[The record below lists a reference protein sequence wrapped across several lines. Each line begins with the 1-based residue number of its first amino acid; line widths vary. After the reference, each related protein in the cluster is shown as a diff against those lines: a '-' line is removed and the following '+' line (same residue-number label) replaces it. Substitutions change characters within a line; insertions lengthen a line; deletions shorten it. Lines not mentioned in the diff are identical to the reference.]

1 MWAAQ
6 PAAVNSSEDARRAG
20 RGLLSIAGAK
30 GYFILTSY
38 AVQLLLPRIFGE
50 AKEFGLY
57 SATMSGVA
65 ILTNVLIVATIQSVS
80 KFVSE
85 DESRAEVTLRQG
97 LRIQALVG
105 GTLALALFLF
115 APAIARLLLD
125 GQVTRLLRVASV
137 VVFAYALYAAV
148 VGSLNGR
155 HWFAKQARLD
165 VTFSTLRTAGILTG
179 ALLGFGAM
187 GAVAGFA
194 TAAATIVS
202 ISLIWIGFG
211 KPGMPGEK
219 IRRRRWIGFMAPIW
233 TYQIC
238 LNGILMLDLQVL
250 KRTATEI
257 AFASAATSQA
267 AVDLANQYV
276 GYYRAAQT
284 FAFVPYQ
291 LIISMTFIVFP
302 MISKATSLGNR
313 ESARSTIQHAMRFS
327 LLLLLLV
334 AAPTSG
340 AAEGVMRLAYPVDY
354 LAGASALSILVFGVV
369 AFALFA
375 VAATAIS
382 GAGKPSVAAMIA
394 GVSLIVVVIAN
405 RVLLMRA
412 GLGEQTL
419 QAAATGTTI
428 GMLVAFLLSAWVLHR
443 SFGVFIPLS
452 TWARTALAAGAGYA
466 AAATVPHDSAVMAL
480 LALAAGFL
488 SALAALVA
496 TRELTRDDL
505 RALRRIVRRD

>member
-1 MWAAQ
+1 M
-6 PAAVNSSEDARRAG
+6 NSSEDARRAG
-20 RGLLSIAGAK
+20 RGLVSIAGAK
-30 GYFILTSY
+30 GYFIVTSY

-57 SATMSGVA
+57 AATMSGVA

-97 LRIQALVG
+97 LRIQTLLG
-105 GTLALALFLF
+105 GALALGLF
-115 APAIARLLLD
+115 VLAPAIARLLLD
-125 GQVTRLLRVASV
+125 DQLTRLLRVASV

-155 HWFAKQARLD
+155 HWFSKQARLD
-165 VTFSTLRTAGILTG
+165 LTFSTLRTVGILAG
-179 ALLGFGAM
+179 AALGLGAI

-194 TAAATIVS
+194 TASAMILS

-211 KPGMPGEK
+211 NRGEP
-219 IRRRRWIGFMAPIW
+219 IPLRRWMSFMAPIW
-233 TYQIC
+233 AYQIC
-238 LNGILMLDLQVL
+238 LNGILMIDLQVL

-257 AFASAATSQA
+257 AFASTATSQA

-291 LIISMTFIVFP
+291 LIISLTFIVFP
-302 MISKATSLGNR
+302 MISKATSIGNQ
-313 ESARSTIQHAMRFS
+313 EAARATIQHAMRLS

-334 AAPTSG
+334 AAPISG
-340 AAEGVMRLAYPVDY
+340 AAHGVMQLAYPAEY
-354 LAGASALSILVFGVV
+354 LAGAPALSILVFGVA

-382 GAGKPSVAAMIA
+382 GAGKPSLAAMIA
-394 GVSLIVVVIAN
+394 GVSLLAVVIAN
-405 RVLLMRA
+405 RVLVMRA

-419 QAAATGTTI
+419 VAAAAGTTV
-428 GMLVAFLLSAWVLHR
+428 GMVIALILSAWVIHR
-443 SFGVFIPLS
+443 LFGVFIPVA
-452 TWARTALAAGAGYA
+452 TWVRAALAAGVGYA
-466 AAATVPHDSAVMAL
+466 TASAIPHESPVMAL
-480 LALAAGFL
+480 VALAVGFTSSIAVL
-488 SALAALVA
+488 IV
-496 TRELTRDDL
+496 TRELTVDDW
-505 RALRRIVRRD
+505 RALRRVVRRD

>member
-1 MWAAQ
+1 M
-6 PAAVNSSEDARRAG
+6 
-20 RGLLSIAGAK
+20 SIAGAK

-65 ILTNVLIVATIQSVS
+65 ILTNVLIVATMQSVS
-80 KFVSE
+80 KFTSE
-85 DESRAEVTLRQG
+85 DESRAEVALRQG

-105 GTLALALFLF
+105 GVLALTLFVL
-115 APAIARLLLD
+115 APALARVVLD
-125 GQVTRLLRVASV
+125 GQLTPLLRVASV
-137 VVFAYALYAAV
+137 VVFAYSLYAAA

-155 HWFAKQARLD
+155 HLFAKQARLD
-165 VTFSTLRTAGILTG
+165 LAFSTLRTTGILGG
-179 ALLGFGAM
+179 AALGLGAI

-194 TAAATIVS
+194 TAATTIVT
-202 ISLIWIGFG
+202 ISLIWIGLG
-211 KPGMPGEK
+211 KPGAPGEK
-219 IRRRRWIGFMAPIW
+219 IKRRRWLGFMAPIW

-238 LNGILMLDLQVL
+238 LNGILLIDLQVL

-257 AFASAATSQA
+257 ALTGADTAQA

-276 GYYRAAQT
+276 AYYRAAQT

-302 MISKATSLGNR
+302 MISRATSIGNR
-313 ESARSTIQHAMRFS
+313 DAAQSTIQHAMRLS

-340 AAEGVMRLAYPVDY
+340 AAEGVMRIAYPGEY
-354 LAGASALSILVFGVV
+354 LVGASALAILIFGVA

-382 GAGKPSVAAMIA
+382 GAGKPSVAALIA
-394 GVSLIVVVIAN
+394 GVSLVTVIVAN
-405 RVLLMRA
+405 RALLMRA
-412 GLGEQTL
+412 GLGERTL
-419 QAAATGTTI
+419 EAAATGTSI
-428 GMLVAFLLSAWVLHR
+428 GMCVALVLSAWVLYR
-443 SFGVFIPLS
+443 QFGVFIPML
-452 TWARTALAAGAGYA
+452 TWARATLAAFAGFA
-466 AAATVPHDSAVMAL
+466 AARAVPHDSIVLAV
-480 LALAAGFL
+480 LALAVGFVA
-488 SALAALVA
+488 SLAVLVV
-496 TRELTRDDL
+496 TRELGADDWQ
-505 RALRRIVRRD
+505 ALRRIVRRD

>member
-1 MWAAQ
+1 M
-6 PAAVNSSEDARRAG
+6 
-20 RGLLSIAGAK
+20 SIAGAK
-30 GYFILTSY
+30 AYFILTSY

-85 DESRAEVTLRQG
+85 DESRADIALRQG

-105 GTLALALFLF
+105 GVLALALFTS
-115 APAIARLLLD
+115 APLLARLMLD
-125 GQVTRLLRVASV
+125 EQLTPLLRIASV
-137 VVFAYALYAAV
+137 VVFSYALYAAA

-155 HWFAKQARLD
+155 HLFGKQARLD
-165 VTFSTLRTAGILTG
+165 ATFSTLRTVGILGGAALGLG
-179 ALLGFGAM
+179 AL

-194 TAAATIVS
+194 VAAATIVS

-211 KPGMPGEK
+211 KAGAPGEK
-219 IRRRRWIGFMAPIW
+219 IRRSRWLGFMAPIW

-238 LNGILMLDLQVL
+238 LNGILLIDLQVL

-257 AFASAATSQA
+257 ALSGAMAGQA
-267 AVDLANQYV
+267 AVDLANQTV

-302 MISKATSLGNR
+302 MISKATSVGDR
-313 ESARSTIQHAMRFS
+313 EATKSTIQHAMRLS

-340 AAEGVMRLAYPVDY
+340 AAEGVMRLAYPADY
-354 LAGASALSILVFGVV
+354 LVGASALEILVFGVA

-382 GAGKPSVAAMIA
+382 GAGKPSMAASIAAVALLT
-394 GVSLIVVVIAN
+394 VIVAN
-405 RVLLMRA
+405 RVLVMRA
-412 GLGEQTL
+412 GLGEESL
-419 QAAATGTTI
+419 RAAATGTSI
-428 GMLVAFLLSAWVLHR
+428 GMAVALVLSAWVLR
-443 SFGVFIPLS
+443 REFGVFIPLS
-452 TWARTALAAGAGYA
+452 TWLRAALAAAAGYGA
-466 AAATVPHDSAVMAL
+466 AHATPHGSPAL
-480 LALAAGFL
+480 AIVALAAGFL
-488 SALAALVA
+488 AALGVLVL
-496 TRELTRDDL
+496 TRELDREDW
-505 RALRRIVRRD
+505 RALRRIARRD

>member
-1 MWAAQ
+1 
-6 PAAVNSSEDARRAG
+6 V
-20 RGLLSIAGAK
+20 SIAGAK
-30 GYFILTSY
+30 GYFIVTSY

-85 DESRAEVTLRQG
+85 DEARAEVTLRQG
-97 LRIQALVG
+97 LRVQTLVG
-105 GTLALALFLF
+105 GALALGLF
-115 APAIARLLLD
+115 TLAPAIAHLLLD
-125 GQVTRLLRVASV
+125 DQLTRLLRVASV
-137 VVFAYALYAAV
+137 VVLAYALYAAV

-155 HWFAKQARLD
+155 HWFSKQARLD
-165 VTFSTLRTAGILTG
+165 VTFSTLRTVGILVG
-179 ALLGFGAM
+179 AGLGLGAI

-194 TAAATIVS
+194 TASATILS

-211 KPGMPGEK
+211 KRGEP
-219 IRRRRWIGFMAPIW
+219 IPLRRWIGFMAPIW

-238 LNGILMLDLQVL
+238 LNGILMIDLQVL

-257 AFASAATSQA
+257 AFASTATSQA

-302 MISKATSLGNR
+302 MISKATSIGNR
-313 ESARSTIQHAMRFS
+313 EAARSTIQHAMRLS

-340 AAEGVMRLAYPVDY
+340 AADGVMRLAYPAEY
-354 LAGASALSILVFGVV
+354 LAGAPALSILVFGVA

-382 GAGKPSVAAMIA
+382 GAGKPS
-394 GVSLIVVVIAN
+394 N
-405 RVLLMRA
+405 RVLVMRA

-419 QAAATGTTI
+419 EAAATGTAI
-428 GMLVAFLLSAWVLHR
+428 GMVIALVLSAWAVYQT
-443 SFGVFIPLS
+443 FGVFIPVA
-452 TWARTALAAGAGYA
+452 TWIRAGLAAGTGYA
-466 AAATVPHDSAVMAL
+466 AAAAIPDDSPAM
-480 LALAAGFL
+480 
-488 SALAALVA
+488 ALVA
-496 TRELTRDDL
+496 LALGFTSSAAVLVVTRELTKDDWH
-505 RALRRIVRRD
+505 ALRRIVRRD

>member
-1 MWAAQ
+1 M
-6 PAAVNSSEDARRAG
+6 
-20 RGLLSIAGAK
+20 SIAGAK
-30 GYFILTSY
+30 GYFIVTSY

-105 GTLALALFLF
+105 GTLALALFAF

-125 GQVTRLLRVASV
+125 GQLTRLLRIASL

-165 VTFSTLRTAGILTG
+165 VTFSTLRTIGILAG
-179 ALLGFGAM
+179 AALGFGAM
-187 GAVAGFA
+187 GAIAGFA
-194 TAAATIVS
+194 MAATSIVT

-211 KPGMPGEK
+211 KAGMPGEK

-238 LNGILMLDLQVL
+238 LNGILMIDLQVL

-257 AFASAATSQA
+257 ALAGAATSQT

-302 MISKATSLGNR
+302 MISKATSIGNR
-313 ESARSTIQHAMRFS
+313 EAARSTIQHAMRFS

-340 AAEGVMRLAYPVDY
+340 AAEGVMRLAYPLDY
-354 LAGASALSILVFGVV
+354 LAGAPALSILVFGVV

-375 VAATAIS
+375 VSATAIS

-394 GVSLIVVVIAN
+394 GVSLVVVVVAN

-412 GLGEQTL
+412 GLGDQTL
-419 QAAATGTTI
+419 RAAATGTVI
-428 GMLVAFLLSAWVLHR
+428 GMLVALLLSAWVIHR
-443 SFGVFIPLS
+443 MFGVFIPVS
-452 TWARTALAAGAGYA
+452 TWARAALASVAGYSA
-466 AAATVPHDSAVMAL
+466 AAAVPHPSAAMAL
-480 LALAAGFL
+480 VALAAGFL
-488 SALAALVA
+488 SALAVLLV
-496 TRELTRDDL
+496 TRELTREDWQ
-505 RALRRIVRRD
+505 AVRRIAVRD

>member
-1 MWAAQ
+1 M
-6 PAAVNSSEDARRAG
+6 NSSEDARRAG

-30 GYFILTSY
+30 GYFIISSY

-85 DESRAEVTLRQG
+85 DEARAAVTLRQG

-105 GTLALALFLF
+105 GTLALGLFLF
-115 APAIARLLLD
+115 APVIARVLLD
-125 GQVTRLLRVASV
+125 EQLTRLVRVASV

-148 VGSLNGR
+148 VGSLNGK
-155 HWFAKQARLD
+155 HLFGQQARLD
-165 VTFSTLRTAGILTG
+165 VTFSTLRTIGILGG
-179 ALLGFGAM
+179 AALGLGAI

-194 TAAATIVS
+194 TAAATIVT

-211 KPGMPGEK
+211 ERGTHGEK
-219 IRRRRWIGFMAPIW
+219 IRRRRWLGFMAPIW
-233 TYQIC
+233 AYQIC
-238 LNGILMLDLQVL
+238 LNGILMIDLQVL

-257 AFASAATSQA
+257 ALASSVTSQA

-291 LIISMTFIVFP
+291 LIISLTFVVFP
-302 MISKATSLGNR
+302 MISKATSIGNR
-313 ESARSTIQHAMRFS
+313 EAARSTIQHAMRLS

-340 AAEGVMRLAYPVDY
+340 AAHGVMQLAYPAEY
-354 LAGASALSILVFGVV
+354 LAGAPALSILVFGIA

-394 GVSLIVVVIAN
+394 GVSLLAVIIAN
-405 RVLLMRA
+405 RVLVMRA

-419 QAAATGTTI
+419 EAAATGTAI
-428 GMLVAFLLSAWVLHR
+428 GMVVALVLSAWVIYQQ
-443 SFGVFIPLS
+443 FGVFIPVA
-452 TWARTALAAGAGYA
+452 TWIRVALAAAAGYA
-466 AAATVPHDSAVMAL
+466 TAAAVPHGSPFM
-480 LALAAGFL
+480 
-488 SALAALVA
+488 ALVA
-496 TRELTRDDL
+496 LALGFASSVVTLAITRELTKDDWH
-505 RALRRIVRRD
+505 ALWRVVRRD

>member
-1 MWAAQ
+1 M
-6 PAAVNSSEDARRAG
+6 NSSEDARRAG
-20 RGLLSIAGAK
+20 RGLVSIAGAK
-30 GYFILTSY
+30 GYFIVTGY

-57 SATMSGVA
+57 SATMSGVS

-105 GTLALALFLF
+105 GTLALGLF
-115 APAIARLLLD
+115 AFAPVIARLLLD
-125 GQVTRLLRVASV
+125 GQLTRLVRIASV

-165 VTFSTLRTAGILTG
+165 VTFSTLRVVGILGG
-179 ALLGFGAM
+179 AVLGFGAM

-194 TAAATIVS
+194 SAAATIVS

-211 KPGMPGEK
+211 RAGMPGEK

-238 LNGILMLDLQVL
+238 LNGILMIDLQVL

-257 AFASAATSQA
+257 AFASAVTGQA

-302 MISKATSLGNR
+302 MISKATSIGNR
-313 ESARSTIQHAMRFS
+313 EAARSTIQHAMRFS

-340 AAEGVMRLAYPVDY
+340 AAEGVMRLAYPAEY
-354 LAGASALSILVFGVV
+354 LAGAPALSILVFGVV

-394 GVSLIVVVIAN
+394 GVSLLVVVVAN

-412 GLGEQTL
+412 GLGDQTL
-419 QAAATGTTI
+419 QAAATGTAV
-428 GMLVAFLLSAWVLHR
+428 GMVVALLLSAWVIRR
-443 SFGVFIPLS
+443 SFGVFIPVF
-452 TWARTALAAGAGYA
+452 TWARASLASVAGYTA
-466 AAATVPHDSAVMAL
+466 AAAVPHHSALMAL
-480 LALAAGFL
+480 LALGAGFL
-488 SALAALVA
+488 SALAVLVV
-496 TRELTRDDL
+496 TRELTRDDWY
-505 RALRRIVRRD
+505 AVRRIVRRD

>member
-1 MWAAQ
+1 MN
-6 PAAVNSSEDARRAG
+6 PSEDARRAG
-20 RGLLSIAGAK
+20 RGLVSIAGAK
-30 GYFILTSY
+30 GYFIVTSY

-57 SATMSGVA
+57 AATMSGVA

-85 DESRAEVTLRQG
+85 DEARAEVTLRQG
-97 LRIQALVG
+97 LRVQTLLG
-105 GTLALALFLF
+105 GALALGLFIF
-115 APAIARLLLD
+115 APAIAHLLLD
-125 GQVTRLLRVASV
+125 DQLTRLLRVASV

-155 HWFAKQARLD
+155 HWFSKQARLD
-165 VTFSTLRTAGILTG
+165 FTFSTLRTVGILTG
-179 ALLGFGAM
+179 AALGLGAI

-194 TAAATIVS
+194 AASATILS

-211 KPGMPGEK
+211 KRGEP
-219 IRRRRWIGFMAPIW
+219 IPLRRWIGFMAPIW
-233 TYQIC
+233 TYQVC
-238 LNGILMLDLQVL
+238 LNGILMIDLQVL

-257 AFASAATSQA
+257 ALASTATSQA

-291 LIISMTFIVFP
+291 LIISLTFIVFP
-302 MISKATSLGNR
+302 MISKATSIGNR
-313 ESARSTIQHAMRFS
+313 EATRSTIQHAMRLS

-340 AAEGVMRLAYPVDY
+340 TADGVMRLAYPAEY
-354 LAGASALSILVFGVV
+354 LAGAPALAILVFGVA

-382 GAGKPSVAAMIA
+382 GAGQPSLAAMIA
-394 GVSLIVVVIAN
+394 GVSLLAVVVAN
-405 RVLLMRA
+405 RVLVMRA

-419 QAAATGTTI
+419 EAAAAGTTI
-428 GMLVAFLLSAWVLHR
+428 GMIIALILSAWVIHR
-443 SFGVFIPLS
+443 LFGVFIPVA
-452 TWARTALAAGAGYA
+452 TWIRAGLAAGVGYA
-466 AAATVPHDSAVMAL
+466 TATGTPHDSPVMAL
-480 LALAAGFL
+480 VALAVGFT
-488 SALAALVA
+488 SSVA
-496 TRELTRDDL
+496 VLIVTRELTVDDW
-505 RALRRIVRRD
+505 RALRRVVRRD

>member
-1 MWAAQ
+1 MD
-6 PAAVNSSEDARRAG
+6 SSEDARRAG
-20 RGLLSIAGAK
+20 RGLVSIAGAK
-30 GYFILTSY
+30 AYFIVTSY

-85 DESRAEVTLRQG
+85 DEARADVTLRQG

-105 GTLALALFLF
+105 GTLALALFAL

-125 GQVTRLLRVASV
+125 QQLTRLLRVASI

-165 VTFSTLRTAGILTG
+165 VTFSTLRTVGILAGAAMGLG
-179 ALLGFGAM
+179 AL

-211 KPGMPGEK
+211 KRGAPGEK
-219 IRRRRWIGFMAPIW
+219 IQRRRWLGFMAPIW

-238 LNGILMLDLQVL
+238 LNGILMIDLQVL
-250 KRTATEI
+250 KRTATEM
-257 AFASAATSQA
+257 AFAGAATSQA

-302 MISKATSLGNR
+302 MISKATSIGNR
-313 ESARSTIQHAMRFS
+313 EATRSTIQHAMRLS

-340 AAEGVMRLAYPVDY
+340 AAEGVMRLAYPADY
-354 LAGASALSILVFGVV
+354 LAGAPALSILVFGVA

-382 GAGKPSVAAMIA
+382 GAGKPSVAAAIA
-394 GVSLIVVVIAN
+394 AVSLLVVVVAN
-405 RVLLMRA
+405 RILLLRA
-412 GLGEQTL
+412 GLGEDALRAT
-419 QAAATGTTI
+419 ATGTTI
-428 GMLVAFLLSAWVLHR
+428 GMVVALLLSAWVIR
-443 SFGVFIPLS
+443 SSFGVFIPIV
-452 TWARTALAAGAGYA
+452 TWLRAALAAGVGYA
-466 AAATVPHDSAVMAL
+466 TASAIPHGSPLMAL
-480 LALAAGFL
+480 LALLAGFL
-488 SALAALVA
+488 SALAVLIA
-496 TRELTRDDL
+496 TRELTGDDW
-505 RALRRIVRRD
+505 RALHRIVRRD

>member
-1 MWAAQ
+1 
-6 PAAVNSSEDARRAG
+6 VNSSEDARRAG

-30 GYFILTSY
+30 GYFIISSY

-85 DESRAEVTLRQG
+85 DEARAAVTLRQG

-105 GTLALALFLF
+105 GTLALGLFLF
-115 APAIARLLLD
+115 APVIARVLLD
-125 GQVTRLLRVASV
+125 EQLTRLVRVASV

-148 VGSLNGR
+148 VGSLNGK
-155 HWFAKQARLD
+155 HLFGQQARLD
-165 VTFSTLRTAGILTG
+165 VTFSTLRTIGILGG
-179 ALLGFGAM
+179 AALGLGAI

-194 TAAATIVS
+194 TAAATIVT

-211 KPGMPGEK
+211 ERGTHGEK
-219 IRRRRWIGFMAPIW
+219 IRRRRWLGFMAPIW
-233 TYQIC
+233 AYQIC
-238 LNGILMLDLQVL
+238 LNGILMIDLQVL

-257 AFASAATSQA
+257 ALASSVTSQA

-291 LIISMTFIVFP
+291 LIISLTFVVFP
-302 MISKATSLGNR
+302 MISKATSIGNR
-313 ESARSTIQHAMRFS
+313 EAARSTIQHAMRLS

-340 AAEGVMRLAYPVDY
+340 AAHGVMQLAYPAEY
-354 LAGASALSILVFGVV
+354 LAGAPALSILVFGIA

-394 GVSLIVVVIAN
+394 GVSLLAVVIAN
-405 RVLLMRA
+405 RVLVMRA

-419 QAAATGTTI
+419 EAAATGTAI
-428 GMLVAFLLSAWVLHR
+428 GMVVALVLSAWVIYQQ
-443 SFGVFIPLS
+443 FGVFIPVA
-452 TWARTALAAGAGYA
+452 TWIRAALAAAAGYA
-466 AAATVPHDSAVMAL
+466 TAAAVPHGSPFM
-480 LALAAGFL
+480 
-488 SALAALVA
+488 ALVA
-496 TRELTRDDL
+496 LALGFASSVVTLAITRELTKDDWH
-505 RALRRIVRRD
+505 ALWRVVRRD

>member
-1 MWAAQ
+1 M
-6 PAAVNSSEDARRAG
+6 NSSEDARRAG
-20 RGLLSIAGAK
+20 RGLVSIGGAK
-30 GYFILTSY
+30 AYFIVSSY
-38 AVQLLLPRIFGE
+38 AVQLLLPRLFGE

-85 DESRAEVTLRQG
+85 DEARAEVTLRQG
-97 LRIQALVG
+97 LRIQGLVG
-105 GTLALALFLF
+105 GTLALALFVG
-115 APAIARLLLD
+115 APAIARFLLD
-125 GQVTRLLRVASV
+125 EQLTRLLRVASV

-155 HWFAKQARLD
+155 HWFDKQARLD
-165 VTFSTLRTAGILTG
+165 VTFSTLRTVGILSG
-179 ALLGFGAM
+179 ALLGFGAI
-187 GAVAGFA
+187 GAVGGFA
-194 TAAATIVS
+194 TAASMIVT

-211 KPGMPGEK
+211 KPGLPGEK
-219 IRRRRWIGFMAPIW
+219 IRRRRWLGFMAPIW

-238 LNGILMLDLQVL
+238 LNGILMIDLQVL

-257 AFASAATSQA
+257 ALSSAVTGQA

-302 MISKATSLGNR
+302 MISKATSIGNR
-313 ESARSTIQHAMRFS
+313 EAARSTIQHAMRFS
-327 LLLLLLV
+327 LLLLFLV

-340 AAEGVMRLAYPVDY
+340 AAHGVMQLAYPAEY
-354 LAGASALSILVFGVV
+354 LAGAPALSILVFGVT

-394 GVSLIVVVIAN
+394 GFSLLVVVVAN
-405 RVLLMRA
+405 RILLLRA

-419 QAAATGTTI
+419 EAAASGTAI
-428 GMLVAFLLSAWVLHR
+428 GMVVALLLSAWVIR
-443 SFGVFIPLS
+443 SSFGVFIPVL
-452 TWARTALAAGAGYA
+452 TWVRAALAAGAGYA
-466 AAATVPHDSAVMAL
+466 AAAAVPQESALMAIV
-480 LALAAGFL
+480 ALAAGFL
-488 SALAALVA
+488 SALAVLLV
-496 TRELTRDDL
+496 TGELGRDDWQ
-505 RALRRIVRRD
+505 AVRRIVRRD

>member
-1 MWAAQ
+1 MS
-6 PAAVNSSEDARRAG
+6 PSEDARRAG
-20 RGLLSIAGAK
+20 RGLVSIAGAK
-30 GYFILTSY
+30 AYFIVTSY

-85 DESRAEVTLRQG
+85 DETRAEITLRQG
-97 LRIQALVG
+97 LRIQAMVG
-105 GTLALALFLF
+105 GVLALALFLF
-115 APAIARLLLD
+115 APVLAHVLLD
-125 GQVTRLLRVASV
+125 DQLTPLLRIASV
-137 VVFAYALYAAV
+137 VVFAYALYAAA

-155 HWFAKQARLD
+155 HLFAKQARLD
-165 VTFSTLRTAGILTG
+165 VTFSTLRTTGILGG
-179 ALLGFGAM
+179 AALGLGAI

-194 TAAATIVS
+194 TAAATIVT

-211 KPGMPGEK
+211 KAGARGEK
-219 IRRRRWIGFMAPIW
+219 IKRRRWLGFMAPIW

-238 LNGILMLDLQVL
+238 LNGILLIDLQVL
-250 KRTATEI
+250 KRTATEL
-257 AFASAATSQA
+257 ALSSAGAAQT

-291 LIISMTFIVFP
+291 LIISMTFVVFP
-302 MISKATSLGNR
+302 MISRATSIGNR
-313 ESARSTIQHAMRFS
+313 ESAKSTVQHAMRFS

-340 AAEGVMRLAYPVDY
+340 AAEGVMRIAYPGEY
-354 LAGASALSILVFGVV
+354 LVGAPALAILVFGVA

-382 GAGKPSVAAMIA
+382 GAGKPTIAATIA
-394 GVSLIVVVIAN
+394 GVSLVAVIAAN
-405 RVLLMRA
+405 RVLLLRA

-419 QAAATGTTI
+419 EAAATGTSI
-428 GMLVAFLLSAWVLHR
+428 GMGVAMVLSAWVLHR
-443 SFGVFIPLS
+443 EFGVFIPVL
-452 TWARTALAAGAGYA
+452 TWVRAALASCAGFFVARA
-466 AAATVPHDSAVMAL
+466 IPHDSIVLAVA
-480 LALAAGFL
+480 ALAAGFV
-488 SALAALVA
+488 AAVAVLVL
-496 TRELTRDDL
+496 TRELDHEDWH
-505 RALRRIVRRD
+505 AVRRIVRRD

>member
-1 MWAAQ
+1 
-6 PAAVNSSEDARRAG
+6 V
-20 RGLLSIAGAK
+20 SIAGAK

-65 ILTNVLIVATIQSVS
+65 ILTNVLIVATMQSVS
-80 KFVSE
+80 KFTSE
-85 DESRAEVTLRQG
+85 DESRAEVALRQG

-105 GTLALALFLF
+105 GVLALALFVL
-115 APAIARLLLD
+115 APALARVLLD
-125 GQVTRLLRVASV
+125 GQLTPLLRVASV
-137 VVFAYALYAAV
+137 VVFAYSLYAAA

-155 HWFAKQARLD
+155 HLFAKQARLD
-165 VTFSTLRTAGILTG
+165 LAFSTLRTTGILGG
-179 ALLGFGAM
+179 AALGLGAI

-194 TAAATIVS
+194 TAATTIVT
-202 ISLIWIGFG
+202 ISLIWIGLG
-211 KPGMPGEK
+211 KPGAPGEK
-219 IRRRRWIGFMAPIW
+219 IKRRRWLGFMAPIW

-238 LNGILMLDLQVL
+238 LNGILLIDLQVL

-257 AFASAATSQA
+257 ALTGADTAQA

-276 GYYRAAQT
+276 AYYRAAQT

-302 MISKATSLGNR
+302 MISRATSIGNR
-313 ESARSTIQHAMRFS
+313 DAAQSTIQHAMRLS

-340 AAEGVMRLAYPVDY
+340 AAEGVMRIAYPGEY
-354 LAGASALSILVFGVV
+354 LVGASALAILIFGVA

-382 GAGKPSVAAMIA
+382 GAGKPSVAALIA
-394 GVSLIVVVIAN
+394 GVSLVTVIVAN
-405 RVLLMRA
+405 RALLMRA
-412 GLGEQTL
+412 GLGERTL
-419 QAAATGTTI
+419 EAAATGTSI
-428 GMLVAFLLSAWVLHR
+428 GMCVALILSAWVLYR
-443 SFGVFIPLS
+443 QFGVFIPML
-452 TWARTALAAGAGYA
+452 TWARATLAAFAGFA
-466 AAATVPHDSAVMAL
+466 AARAVPHDSIVLAV
-480 LALAAGFL
+480 LALAVGFVA
-488 SALAALVA
+488 SLAVLVV
-496 TRELTRDDL
+496 TRELGADDWQ
-505 RALRRIVRRD
+505 ALRRIVRRD

>member
-1 MWAAQ
+1 M
-6 PAAVNSSEDARRAG
+6 
-20 RGLLSIAGAK
+20 SIAGAK

-50 AKEFGLY
+50 AEEFGLY

-85 DESRAEVTLRQG
+85 DESRADVTLRQS

-105 GTLALALFLF
+105 GVIAGALFIL
-115 APAIARLLLD
+115 APAFARVLLD
-125 GQVTRLLRVASV
+125 DQLTPLLRIASV
-137 VVFAYALYAAV
+137 VVFAYALYAAT

-155 HWFAKQARLD
+155 HLFSQQARLD
-165 VTFSTLRTAGILTG
+165 ATFSTLRTAGILGG
-179 ALLGFGAM
+179 AALGFGAI

-194 TAAATIVS
+194 AAAATIVT

-211 KPGMPGEK
+211 EAGTPGEK
-219 IRRRRWIGFMAPIW
+219 IRRRRWLGFMAPIW

-238 LNGILMLDLQVL
+238 LNGILLIDLQVL

-257 AFASAATSQA
+257 ALAGITTGQS

-313 ESARSTIQHAMRFS
+313 DAARSTIQHAMRLS

-334 AAPTSG
+334 AAPVSG
-340 AAEGVMRLAYPVDY
+340 AAEGVMRIAYPEEY
-354 LAGASALSILVFGVV
+354 LVGAEALRILVFGVS

-375 VAATAIS
+375 VAATAMS
-382 GAGKPSVAAMIA
+382 GAGKPSAAASIA
-394 GVSLIVVVIAN
+394 AVSLLVVIVAN
-405 RVLLMRA
+405 RILVMRA
-412 GLGEQTL
+412 GLGIQTL
-419 QAAATGTTI
+419 EAAATGTTI
-428 GMLVAFLLSAWVLHR
+428 GMSFALLLSSWVVYR
-443 SFGVFIPLS
+443 QFGVFIPSL
-452 TWARTALAAGAGYA
+452 TWARGALAA
-466 AAATVPHDSAVMAL
+466 
-480 LALAAGFL
+480 AAGFG
-488 SALAALVA
+488 SANAIPHESAVFSVAALAVGFGVSLLTLVV
-496 TRELTRDDL
+496 TRELGQEDWRTVL
-505 RALRRIVRRD
+505 RIVKRS

>member
-1 MWAAQ
+1 M
-6 PAAVNSSEDARRAG
+6 
-20 RGLLSIAGAK
+20 SIAGAK
-30 GYFILTSY
+30 GYFIFTSY

-85 DESRAEVTLRQG
+85 DEARAEVTLRQG

-115 APAIARLLLD
+115 APAIAGLLLD
-125 GQVTRLLRVASV
+125 GQLTRLLRIASI

-165 VTFSTLRTAGILTG
+165 VTFSTLRTVGILGG

-194 TAAATIVS
+194 TAAASIVS

-211 KPGMPGEK
+211 EPGISGEK

-238 LNGILMLDLQVL
+238 LNGILMIDLQVL
-250 KRTATEI
+250 KRTATEF
-257 AFASAATSQA
+257 AFTSAANSQA

-291 LIISMTFIVFP
+291 LIISMTFVVFP

-313 ESARSTIQHAMRFS
+313 EAARSTIQHAMRLS
-327 LLLLLLV
+327 LLLLLSV
-334 AAPTSG
+334 AAPISG
-340 AAEGVMRLAYPVDY
+340 TAEGLMRLAYPTDY
-354 LAGASALSILVFGVV
+354 LVGAPALSILVFGVA

-375 VAATAIS
+375 VGATAIS
-382 GAGKPSVAAMIA
+382 GAGKPSVAALIA
-394 GVSLIVVVIAN
+394 GVSLLVVVVAN
-405 RVLLMRA
+405 RLLLVRA
-412 GLGEQTL
+412 GLGELTL
-419 QAAATGTTI
+419 EAAATGTVI
-428 GMLVAFLLSAWVLHR
+428 GMLVALSLSAWVIHR
-443 SFGVFIPLS
+443 SFGVFIPVS
-452 TWARTALAAGAGYA
+452 TWARAALAAGAGYGVSA
-466 AAATVPHDSAVMAL
+466 AIPDDSALKSL
-480 LALAAGFL
+480 LALALGFL
-488 SALAALVA
+488 SALAVLVV
-496 TRELTRDDL
+496 TRELTRDDW
-505 RALRRIVRRD
+505 RALRRIIRRD

>member
-1 MWAAQ
+1 MN
-6 PAAVNSSEDARRAG
+6 PSEDSRRAG
-20 RGLLSIAGAK
+20 RGLVSIAGAK
-30 GYFILTSY
+30 GYFIVTSY

-97 LRIQALVG
+97 LRVQTLVG
-105 GTLALALFLF
+105 GILALALFVF

-125 GQVTRLLRVASV
+125 DQLTRLLRVASV

-155 HWFAKQARLD
+155 HWFSKQARLD
-165 VTFSTLRTAGILTG
+165 FTFSTLRTVGILAG
-179 ALLGFGAM
+179 AALGFGAI

-194 TAAATIVS
+194 AASATILS

-211 KPGMPGEK
+211 KRGEP
-219 IRRRRWIGFMAPIW
+219 IPLRRWIGFMAPIW
-233 TYQIC
+233 TYQLC
-238 LNGILMLDLQVL
+238 LNGILMIDLQVL

-257 AFASAATSQA
+257 AFASTATSQA

-291 LIISMTFIVFP
+291 LIISLTFVVFP
-302 MISKATSLGNR
+302 MISKATSIGNR
-313 ESARSTIQHAMRFS
+313 EAAQSTVQHAMRLS

-340 AAEGVMRLAYPVDY
+340 AAHGVMQLAYPAEY
-354 LAGASALSILVFGVV
+354 LTGAPALSILVFGVA

-382 GAGKPSVAAMIA
+382 GAGQPSLAAIIA
-394 GVSLIVVVIAN
+394 GVSLLAVAVAN
-405 RVLLMRA
+405 RVLVMRT
-412 GLGEQTL
+412 GLGEGTL
-419 QAAATGTTI
+419 VAAATGTTI
-428 GMLVAFLLSAWVLHR
+428 GMVIALILSAWVIYKL
-443 SFGVFIPLS
+443 FGVFIPVA
-452 TWARTALAAGAGYA
+452 TWLRAALAAGVGYA
-466 AAATVPHDSAVMAL
+466 TATATPHDSPVM
-480 LALAAGFL
+480 
-488 SALAALVA
+488 ALAALAVGFTSSLA
-496 TRELTRDDL
+496 VLVVTRELTRDDWH
-505 RALRRIVRRD
+505 ALRRIVRRD

>member
-1 MWAAQ
+1 LD
-6 PAAVNSSEDARRAG
+6 SSEDARRAG
-20 RGLLSIAGAK
+20 RGLVSIAGAK
-30 GYFILTSY
+30 AYFIVTSY

-85 DESRAEVTLRQG
+85 DEARAEVTLRQG
-97 LRIQALVG
+97 LRIQAMVG
-105 GTLALALFLF
+105 GTLALALFTL

-125 GQVTRLLRVASV
+125 EQLTRLLRVASV

-165 VTFSTLRTAGILTG
+165 VTFSTLRTVGILAGAAMGLG
-179 ALLGFGAM
+179 AL

-211 KPGMPGEK
+211 KRGAPGEK
-219 IRRRRWIGFMAPIW
+219 IQRRRWLGFMAPIW

-238 LNGILMLDLQVL
+238 LNGILMIDLQVL
-250 KRTATEI
+250 KRTATEM
-257 AFASAATSQA
+257 AFAGAATSQA

-291 LIISMTFIVFP
+291 LIISLTFIVFP
-302 MISKATSLGNR
+302 MISKATSIGNR
-313 ESARSTIQHAMRFS
+313 EAARSTIQHAMRLS

-340 AAEGVMRLAYPVDY
+340 AAEGVMRLAYPADY
-354 LAGASALSILVFGVV
+354 LAGAPALSILVFGVA

-382 GAGKPSVAAMIA
+382 GAGKPSVAAAIA
-394 GVSLIVVVIAN
+394 GVSLLVVVVAN
-405 RVLLMRA
+405 RVLLLRA
-412 GLGEQTL
+412 GLGEDAL
-419 QAAATGTTI
+419 QASAAGTTI
-428 GMLVAFLLSAWVLHR
+428 GMIVALLLSAWVIR
-443 SFGVFIPLS
+443 SSFGVFIPIV
-452 TWARTALAAGAGYA
+452 TWLRAALAAGAGYA
-466 AAATVPHDSAVMAL
+466 TASAIPHGSPLMAL
-480 LALAAGFL
+480 VALLAGFL
-488 SALAALVA
+488 SALAVLIA
-496 TRELTRDDL
+496 TRELTRDDW

>member
-1 MWAAQ
+1 MN
-6 PAAVNSSEDARRAG
+6 PSEDARRAG
-20 RGLLSIAGAK
+20 RGLVSIAGAK
-30 GYFILTSY
+30 GYFIVSSY

-85 DESRAEVTLRQG
+85 DETRAAVTLRQG
-97 LRIQALVG
+97 LRIQALLG
-105 GTLALALFLF
+105 GTLALALFVF
-115 APAIARLLLD
+115 APSIAGLLLD
-125 GQVTRLLRVASV
+125 DQLTPLLRIAATV
-137 VVFAYALYAAV
+137 VLAYALYAAV
-148 VGSLNGR
+148 VGSLNGL
-155 HWFAKQARLD
+155 HLFGQQARLD
-165 VTFSTLRTAGILTG
+165 VTFSTLRTVGILGG
-179 ALLGFGAM
+179 AALGLGAI

-194 TAAATIVS
+194 SAATTIVT

-211 KPGMPGEK
+211 KRGKPGDR

-238 LNGILMLDLQVL
+238 LNGILLIDLQVL

-257 AFASAATSQA
+257 ALAGAATSQA
-267 AVDLANQYV
+267 AVDIANQYV

-291 LIISMTFIVFP
+291 LVISMTFIVFP
-302 MISKATSLGNR
+302 MISKATSLGDQQA
-313 ESARSTIQHAMRFS
+313 ARSTIQHAMRLS

-340 AAEGVMRLAYPVDY
+340 AALGVMRLAYPADY
-354 LAGASALSILVFGVV
+354 LAGAPALSILVFGVA

-382 GAGKPSVAAMIA
+382 GAGKPSLAAIIA
-394 GVSLIVVVIAN
+394 AVSVLTVIVAN
-405 RVLLMRA
+405 RILVLRA

-419 QAAATGTTI
+419 EAAATGTAV
-428 GMLVAFLLSAWVLHR
+428 GMVVALVLSALVLYWL
-443 SFGVFIPLS
+443 FGVFVPVQ
-452 TWARTALAAGAGYA
+452 TWVRAALAAGAGYA
-466 AAATVPHDSAVMAL
+466 AAHAIPDHSAVLAITAL
-480 LALAAGFL
+480 GLGFVSSLAV
-488 SALAALVA
+488 LVI
-496 TRELTRDDL
+496 TRELTADDWH
-505 RALRRIVRRD
+505 ALRRIVRRD

>member
-1 MWAAQ
+1 M
-6 PAAVNSSEDARRAG
+6 
-20 RGLLSIAGAK
+20 SIAGAK
-30 GYFILTSY
+30 AYFIVTSY

-85 DESRAEVTLRQG
+85 DESRAGVALRQG
-97 LRIQALVG
+97 LRIQAMVG
-105 GTLALALFLF
+105 GVLALAVFIL
-115 APAIARLLLD
+115 APAIAHALLD
-125 GQVTRLLRVASV
+125 DQLTPLLRIASV
-137 VVFAYALYAAV
+137 VVFAYALYAAA

-155 HWFAKQARLD
+155 HLFGKQARLD
-165 VTFSTLRTAGILTG
+165 VTFSTLRTTGILGG
-179 ALLGFGAM
+179 AALGLGAI

-194 TAAATIVS
+194 TAATIIVT
-202 ISLIWIGFG
+202 IALIWVGFG
-211 KPGMPGEK
+211 EAGKPGEK
-219 IRRRRWIGFMAPIW
+219 IKRRRWLGFMAPIW

-238 LNGILMLDLQVL
+238 LNGILMIDLQVL

-257 AFASAATSQA
+257 ALSSATTTQA

-302 MISKATSLGNR
+302 MISKATSLGDQAA
-313 ESARSTIQHAMRFS
+313 ARSTIQHAMRLS

-334 AAPTSG
+334 AAPVSG
-340 AAEGVMRLAYPVDY
+340 AAEGVMRIAYPDDY
-354 LAGASALSILVFGVV
+354 LVGAAALEILIFGVA

-382 GAGKPSVAAMIA
+382 GSGKPTVAAAIA
-394 GVSLIVVVIAN
+394 AVSLATVIFAN
-405 RVLLMRA
+405 RYLQIRA
-412 GLGEQTL
+412 GLGEQSL
-419 QAAATGTTI
+419 EAAATGTTI
-428 GMLVAFLLSAWVLHR
+428 GMTLAMLLSGWVVR
-443 SFGVFIPLS
+443 SQFGVFIPVV
-452 TWARTALAAGAGYA
+452 TWLRAGA
-466 AAATVPHDSAVMAL
+466 AAAAGYLAASAVPHESVPSAI
-480 LALAAGFL
+480 LALSAGFAVTL
-488 SALAALVA
+488 LVLLV
-496 TRELTRDDL
+496 TRELSTEDW
-505 RALRRIVRRD
+505 RALRRVASRD

>member
-1 MWAAQ
+1 MN
-6 PAAVNSSEDARRAG
+6 PSEDARRAG
-20 RGLLSIAGAK
+20 RGLVSIAGAK
-30 GYFILTSY
+30 GYFIICSY
-38 AVQLLLPRIFGE
+38 AVQLLLPRILGE

-85 DESRAEVTLRQG
+85 DEARAEVTLRQG
-97 LRIQALVG
+97 LRVQTLLG
-105 GTLALALFLF
+105 GALALGLFVF
-115 APAIARLLLD
+115 APVIAHLLLD
-125 GQVTRLLRVASV
+125 DQLTRLIRVASV

-155 HWFAKQARLD
+155 HWFSKQARLD
-165 VTFSTLRTAGILTG
+165 FAFSTLRTVGILAG
-179 ALLGFGAM
+179 AALGFGAI

-194 TAAATIVS
+194 TASATILS

-211 KPGMPGEK
+211 KPGEP
-219 IRRRRWIGFMAPIW
+219 IPLRRWIGFMAPIW
-233 TYQIC
+233 AYQIC
-238 LNGILMLDLQVL
+238 LNGILMIDLQVL

-257 AFASAATSQA
+257 AFASTATSQA

-291 LIISMTFIVFP
+291 LIISLTFVLFP
-302 MISKATSLGNR
+302 MISKATSIGNA
-313 ESARSTIQHAMRFS
+313 EATRSTIQHAMRLS

-340 AAEGVMRLAYPVDY
+340 AAYGVMQLAYPAEY
-354 LAGASALSILVFGVV
+354 LAGAPALSILVFGVA

-382 GAGKPSVAAMIA
+382 GAGKPSAAAIIA
-394 GVSLIVVVIAN
+394 GVSLLVVVIAN
-405 RVLLMRA
+405 RVLVMRA
-412 GLGEQTL
+412 GLGAHTL
-419 QAAATGTTI
+419 VATATGTAM
-428 GMLVAFLLSAWVLHR
+428 GMVVALVLSAWVVYRL
-443 SFGVFIPLS
+443 FGVFIPLV
-452 TWARTALAAGAGYA
+452 TWLRAALAAAAGYA
-466 AAATVPHDSAVMAL
+466 SASSVPHDSPVMAL
-480 LALAAGFL
+480 VALAAGFTSSL
-488 SALAALVA
+488 LILIV
-496 TRELTRDDL
+496 TRELTHNDWQ
-505 RALRRIVRRD
+505 ALRRVVRRD